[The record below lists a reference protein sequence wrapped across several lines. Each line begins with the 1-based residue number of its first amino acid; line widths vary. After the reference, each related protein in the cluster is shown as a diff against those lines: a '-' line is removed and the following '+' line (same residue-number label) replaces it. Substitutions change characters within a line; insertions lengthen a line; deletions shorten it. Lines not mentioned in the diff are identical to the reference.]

1 LEANAAAERQLARAN
16 TAAAPAQQRKRAAE
30 AEEAKPQECFEDG
43 VPLVGWGEEEEEWE
57 SRHRPPKL
65 LKNEATKAQRAA
77 ASAAE
82 MEEGAAAVEA
92 QKKRVEDAEV
102 HQVEENEEVI
112 LKAEKELAETVAA
125 ARRPASGGEGR
136 RTGEMLDSEEES
148 EEDGSLSDRMA
159 TRALEVLLVEAEQL
173 AQLLPEQ
180 QAVTLLTAI
189 ERGTS
194 PLAHAIRSRMQT
206 PDRMHRDSNAGGVVQ
221 DERESLSVPVLDV
234 DRAHVVNNITECSV
248 EWGEARERRRQQ
260 QRMFI
265 NNEMLKFKDNFQ

>member
-1 LEANAAAERQLARAN
+1 
-16 TAAAPAQQRKRAAE
+16 
-30 AEEAKPQECFEDG
+30 
-43 VPLVGWGEEEEEWE
+43 
-57 SRHRPPKL
+57 
-65 LKNEATKAQRAA
+65 
-77 ASAAE
+77 
-82 MEEGAAAVEA
+82 
-92 QKKRVEDAEV
+92 
-102 HQVEENEEVI
+102 
-112 LKAEKELAETVAA
+112 
-125 ARRPASGGEGR
+125 
-136 RTGEMLDSEEES
+136 MLDSEEES